1 MMRFFKRKR
10 IQRDIEPDEIFMD
23 SHNSQGFDT
32 QQFEG
37 RIETPISKNSLVFL
51 AGFFIIV
58 IFIFSF
64 KLNSLQIKKGEAYY
78 KISERN
84 SLNGQIIFADR
95 GIIYDRNGVELAW
108 NEEKE
113 EEGAFGK
120 RAYIKSNG
128 FGVLLGYVDV
138 PKKDKFGFWW
148 QEEFIGKDGLEKYYD
163 EYLNGE
169 NGSKFIE
176 KNALGEIESEN
187 IVNQPEHGLN
197 LNVSIDS
204 RLQSVMHDSIVDL
217 SSRIGYEGGAG
228 VIMDIFTGEII
239 VSTSYPEYDPSVMSD
254 GSNQELIKEYL
265 TSPKKPFLNR
275 PISGLYSPGSI
286 VKPFVAIGA
295 LNENIID
302 INSRVLSTGSI
313 EIPNPYNPE
322 LSTIFRDWREEGH
335 GYVNVVR
342 AIGDSVNTFFYAI
355 SGGYK
360 GQPGLGITKI
370 EEYMKVF
377 GVGEKTGVDMNG
389 EVGGLIPNPDWKKKV
404 FKGDAWRLGDTYNTS
419 IGQYGFQV
427 TPIQMVRSIAIIAN
441 EGVMVTPSFSLESI
455 SQPQKISK
463 DISPENYQI
472 IKDGMRDVVEAG
484 TGQLLNVSYVDV
496 AAKTGTA
503 QTGVGNKFVNS
514 WSVGF
519 FPYENPRYAFA
530 VMTEKGPSK
539 NDLSSS
545 FVMRQVLDFANQNA
559 PEYLK

>member
-1 MMRFFKRKR
+1 MKIFKKKR
-10 IQRDIEPDEIFMD
+10 IQRDIALDEIFMD
-23 SHNSQGFDT
+23 SHNMPDFDT

-37 RIETPISKNSLVFL
+37 RIETPISKRSLITLSIFFFLIISVFS
-51 AGFFIIV
+51 A
-58 IFIFSF
+58 
-64 KLNSLQIKKGEAYY
+64 KLHVLQIKKGEAYY

-84 SLNGQIIFADR
+84 ALNGQIIFADR

-113 EEGAFGK
+113 EDGTFGK
-120 RAYIKSNG
+120 RAYIQKGG
-128 FGVLLGYVDV
+128 FGVLLGYVDI

-148 QEEFIGKDGLEKYYD
+148 QEKFIGKDGLEKYYD
-163 EYLNGE
+163 DSLNGE

-187 IVNQPEHGLN
+187 IVNTPEHGVN

-204 RLQSVMHDSIVDL
+204 RLQTVMYDAIVDL

-228 VIMDIFTGEII
+228 VIMDIYTGEII
-239 VSTSYPEYDPSVMSD
+239 VSTSYPEYSSQVMSD
-254 GSNQELIKEYL
+254 GEPNEVIQEYL
-265 TSPKKPFLNR
+265 NNTRKPFLNR

-295 LNENIID
+295 LHENVITKDTRI
-302 INSRVLSTGSI
+302 LSTGSI

-322 LSTIFRDWREEGH
+322 LSTIFRDWKEEGH

-355 SGGYK
+355 GGGYK
-360 GQPGLGITKI
+360 GQTGLGISKI
-370 EEYMKVF
+370 DEYMKLF
-377 GVGEKTGVDMNG
+377 GVGQKTGVDMQG
-389 EVGGLIPNPDWKKKV
+389 EVTGVIPNPDWKKRV

-455 SQPQKISK
+455 SKPQKITK
-463 DISPENYQI
+463 DISPENYALV
-472 IKDGMRDVVEAG
+472 KEGMRDVVEAG
-484 TGQLLNVSYVDV
+484 TGMLLNVPYVNV
-496 AAKTGTA
+496 GAKTGTA

-519 FPYENPRYAFA
+519 FPYEEPRYAFV
-530 VMTEKGPSK
+530 VMMERGPSK

-545 FVMRQVLDFANQNA
+545 FVMRQVFDFMNTTA
-559 PEYLK
+559 PEYFE